1 MAGQRP
7 KSRAK
12 AGHGR
17 APCQKQGIS
26 AAMAAAA
33 VLDEDVFKFTGFRFA
48 CAEKAALNLDA
59 KSLEEAL
66 VHTSSL
72 LEC

>member
-1 MAGQRP
+1 MR
-7 KSRAK
+7 KHSFNN
-12 AGHGR
+12 
-17 APCQKQGIS
+17 IS
-26 AAMAAAA
+26 KLSYIK
-33 VLDEDVFKFTGFRFA
+33 VINDEDVFKFTGFRFA